1 MPVGVPYTGTGVS
14 TGQTPAGGNPYQLD
28 PQTMAL
34 LQSIG
39 GLGQG
44 LSQGLGAQ
52 SQQANMQ
59 RQAPSPWMANAN
71 PQAAQLLLAIM
82 QMRAQEASAL
92 GAPYGQGTAQ
102 QPQRYSLLG

>member
-1 MPVGVPYTGTGVS
+1 MPIAAPYTGTGVS

-28 PQTMAL
+28 PATAQL
-34 LQSIG
+34 LEQIQGVG
-39 GLGQG
+39 GS
-44 LSQGLGAQ
+44 LSQGVGAQ

-59 RQAPSPWMANAN
+59 RQAPSPGVAYAN